1 MAASDLPRT
10 VLVASDL
17 TELAEPALTSAG
29 NLARRSGGEVQCV
42 HVIPAPATPGWE
54 GRTESVT
61 VQGWI
66 HEGRR
71 RLDEQLQRTL
81 GGLDRDKRVV
91 TIGRPY
97 QEIASRAEAVSAD
110 LIVLGPHQPRMSGR
124 VLGTTA
130 DRVVRTLDVP
140 CLIAN
145 RPLEEGLTSIVIP
158 VDLSRPA
165 RAAMDLTL
173 RWVEGLYARDGGGPI
188 TAHLLYV
195 ASEGDEEARKAV
207 AADLEQEAKDAR
219 AALRRPDSISLEA
232 AVIESEAPV
241 DGILAFAGERGAQLI
256 ALGTRGLGT
265 IQRALVGS
273 VASAVARQAPCPVLL
288 VPPGLWADDGDRA
301 A

>member
-1 MAASDLPRT
+1 MAASDMPRT
-10 VLVASDL
+10 VLVGSDL
-17 TELAEPALTSAG
+17 TELAEPALLSADR
-29 NLARRSGGEVQCV
+29 LTRRSGGAVHCV

-54 GRTESVT
+54 ARTESVT
-61 VQGWI
+61 VQEWI

-71 RLDEQLQRTL
+71 KLDDQLQRTI
-81 GGLDRDKRVV
+81 GSLDRDKRVV

-145 RPLEEGLTSIVIP
+145 RPLEEELTSIVIP

-165 RAAMDLTL
+165 RAAMDLAL
-173 RWVEGLYARDGGGPI
+173 RWVEGMYAQDGAGPI

-195 ASEGDEEARKAV
+195 ASEGDEQARKEV
-207 AADLEQEAKDAR
+207 ATSLERETKDAR
-219 AALRRPDSISLEA
+219 AALRRPDSIALEST
-232 AVIESEAPV
+232 VIESDAPV
-241 DGILAFAGERGAQLI
+241 EGILAFVAERNAQLI

-288 VPPGLWADDGDRA
+288 VPPGLWTENSDRA
-301 A
+301 T